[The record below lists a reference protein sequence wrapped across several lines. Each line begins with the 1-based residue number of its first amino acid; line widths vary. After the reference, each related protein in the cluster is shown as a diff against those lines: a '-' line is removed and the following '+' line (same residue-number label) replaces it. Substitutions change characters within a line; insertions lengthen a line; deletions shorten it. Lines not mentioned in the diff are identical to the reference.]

1 MKKHTLVIADDE
13 KNTRE
18 GLRWALERKNLEIF
32 LAADGEEALQLIRS
46 ERVEILITDLKM
58 PRLDG
63 LELLEYVKRES
74 PETQVVMLTGH
85 GTVESAVDAMK
96 AGAYDYL
103 IKPINIDELNL
114 VVDRI
119 LEGQALKAE
128 NQQLR
133 QQVEERFGMDN
144 IIGRSDA
151 MMKVFSL
158 VKTVAPSRANVLIY
172 GESGTG
178 KELIAN
184 AIHQNSPRKRRP
196 FVKINCG
203 ALPLTLLESELF
215 GYEKGAFTG
224 AVKTKPGRF
233 EMADGGTILLDE
245 IAETGPEFQVRLLR
259 VLQEGTFERVGG
271 TETLHADV
279 RVIAAS
285 NKRLDELVAKGDF
298 REDLYYRLKVVSID
312 LPPLRERRD
321 DIPMLVE
328 HFLEEFSRFYEKPK
342 SRIANRAMSMLQ
354 NYQWPGN
361 VRQLKNVI
369 EGAVVMTSG
378 EIGVSDLPEEIQTE
392 GKNVSQVTLS
402 AESTLRDAEREL
414 IQAALI
420 HYGGNRAQTA
430 RSLGLGR
437 KTLYRKMEEFG
448 LDNL

>member
-1 MKKHTLVIADDE
+1 MKHTIIIADDE

-18 GLRWALERKNLEIF
+18 GLRWALERKDRVIE

-46 ERVEILITDLKM
+46 EKIEILITDLKM

-63 LELLEYVKRES
+63 MQLLEHVKKES
-74 PETQVVMLTGH
+74 PDTHVVMLTGH
-85 GTVESAVDAMK
+85 GTVESAVEAMK

-114 VVDRI
+114 VVERI
-119 LEGQALKAE
+119 LEGKALREE
-128 NQQLR
+128 NEQLR
-133 QQVEERFGMDN
+133 QQVEQRFGLDN
-144 IIGRSDA
+144 IVGRGEA
-151 MMKVFSL
+151 MARVFSL
-158 VKTVAPSRANVLIY
+158 VKTVAPSRANVLVY

-184 AIHQNSPRKRRP
+184 AIHQNSPRKRKP
-196 FVKINCG
+196 FVKVNCG

-224 AVKTKPGRF
+224 AVRTKPGRF

-245 IAETGPEFQVRLLR
+245 IGETGPEFQVRLLR

-271 TETLHADV
+271 TETLHSDV

-285 NKRLDELVAKGDF
+285 NKRLDDLVAEGKF

-312 LPPLRERRD
+312 LPPLRDRRD
-321 DIPMLVE
+321 DIPLLVE
-328 HFLEEFSRFYEKPK
+328 HFLEEFASYYEKPRA
-342 SRIANRAMSMLQ
+342 RISNRAMSLLQ
-354 NYQWPGN
+354 NYAWPGN

-369 EGAVVMTSG
+369 EGTVVMTSG
-378 EIGVSDLPEEIQTE
+378 EIRPDDLPEEIRSDAS
-392 GKNVSQVTLS
+392 NVNSVSIS
-402 AESTLRDAEREL
+402 AESTLRDAERAL
-414 IQAALI
+414 IHAALI

-448 LDNL
+448 LE

>member
-158 VKTVAPSRANVLIY
+158 IKTVAPSRANVLIY

>member
-1 MKKHTLVIADDE
+1 MTTHTLVIADDE

-18 GLRWALERKNLEIF
+18 GLRWALERKDLNIL
-32 LAADGEEALQLIRS
+32 LAADGEEALQLVRS
-46 ERVEILITDLKM
+46 ESVDILLTDLKM

-63 LELLEYVKRES
+63 MELLDHVRHES
-74 PETQVVMLTGH
+74 ADTQVVMLTGH

-114 VVDRI
+114 LVNRI
-119 LEGQALKAE
+119 LEGRELKKE
-128 NQQLR
+128 NEQLR
-133 QQVEERFGMDN
+133 EQVQQRFGMDN
-144 IIGRSDA
+144 IVGRSEA
-151 MMKVFSL
+151 MTRVFSL
-158 VKTVAPSRANVLIY
+158 VRTVAPSRANVLIY

-178 KELIAN
+178 KELVAN
-184 AIHQNSPRKRRP
+184 AIHHNSPRRRKA

-245 IAETGPEFQVRLLR
+245 IGETGPEFQVRLLR

-271 TETLHADV
+271 TETLRTDV

-285 NKRLDELVAKGDF
+285 NKRLDELVKEGTF
-298 REDLYYRLKVVSID
+298 REDLFYRLKVVSID

-321 DIPMLVE
+321 DIPLLVE
-328 HFLEEFSRFYEKPK
+328 HFLEEFAEYYAKPK
-342 SRIANRAMSMLQ
+342 TRVPNRVMSLLQ
-354 NYQWPGN
+354 NSQWPGN

-369 EGAVVMTSG
+369 EGAVVMTNG
-378 EIGVSDLPEEIQTE
+378 EITANDLPEEIRSE
-392 GKNVSQVTLS
+392 GKNVSQVNIS
-402 AESTLRDAEREL
+402 AESTLRDAEREI

-448 LDNL
+448 LE

>member
-1 MKKHTLVIADDE
+1 MTHTLVIADDE

-18 GLRWALERKNLEIF
+18 GLRWALERKDLKIL
-32 LAADGEEALQLIRS
+32 LAADGEEALQLIKS
-46 ERVEILITDLKM
+46 EPVDILLTDLKM

-63 LELLEYVKRES
+63 MELLEHVKRDS
-74 PETQVVMLTGH
+74 PDTETVMLTGH

-103 IKPINIDELNL
+103 IKPINIDELNML
-114 VVDRI
+114 VNRI
-119 LEGQALKAE
+119 LEGRELRSE
-128 NQQLR
+128 NKQLR
-133 QQVEERFGMDN
+133 EQVEQRFGLDN
-144 IIGRSDA
+144 IVGRSDA
-151 MMKVFSL
+151 MNRVFDM
-158 VKTVAPSRANVLIY
+158 VRMVAPSRANVLIY

-184 AIHQNSPRKRRP
+184 AIHHNSPRQRRP

-245 IAETGPEFQVRLLR
+245 IGETGPEFQVRLLR

-271 TETLHADV
+271 TETLRTDV

-285 NKRLDELVAKGDF
+285 NKRLDELVKAGEF
-298 REDLYYRLKVVSID
+298 REDLFYRLKVVSIEI
-312 LPPLRERRD
+312 PPLRERRE
-321 DIPMLVE
+321 DIPLLVE
-328 HFLEEFSRFYEKPK
+328 HFMDEFSRYYEKARP
-342 SRIANRAMSMLQ
+342 RISNRVMSQLQ
-354 NYQWPGN
+354 NYSWPGN
-361 VRQLKNVI
+361 VRQLKNVL
-369 EGAVVMTSG
+369 EGAVVMTRG
-378 EIGVSDLPEEIQTE
+378 EVTAEDLPEEIRAE
-392 GKNVSQVTLS
+392 GQNVNEVTIS
-402 AESTLRDAEREL
+402 AESSLRDAERQL

-437 KTLYRKMEEFG
+437 KTLYRKMEEFE
-448 LDNL
+448 LD

>member
-18 GLRWALERKNLEIF
+18 GLRWALERKNMEIF

-63 LELLEYVKRES
+63 LELLEFVKRES

-119 LEGQALKAE
+119 LEGQALKEE

-196 FVKINCG
+196 FVKVNCG

-271 TETLHADV
+271 TETLHSDV

-342 SRIANRAMSMLQ
+342 TRIANRAMSMLQ

-369 EGAVVMTSG
+369 EGSVVMTTG
-378 EIGVSDLPEEIQTE
+378 EIGVSDLPEEIQAE
-392 GKNVSQVTLS
+392 GKNVSQVTIS
-402 AESTLRDAEREL
+402 AESSLKDAEREL

>member
-1 MKKHTLVIADDE
+1 MKHTIIIADDE

-18 GLRWALERKNLEIF
+18 GLRWALERKNLSIL

-46 ERVEILITDLKM
+46 EPVDILLTDLKM
-58 PRLDG
+58 PKLDG
-63 LELLEYVKRES
+63 MELLGRVRQDS
-74 PETQVVMLTGH
+74 PTTEVVMLTGH

-96 AGAYDYL
+96 AGAFDYL

-114 VVDRI
+114 LVDRI
-119 LEGQALKAE
+119 LSNRALKDENAE
-128 NQQLR
+128 LR
-133 QQVEERFGMDN
+133 EKVEQRFGMDN
-144 IIGRSDA
+144 IVGRSEV
-151 MMKVFSL
+151 MSRVFSR
-158 VKTVAPSRANVLIY
+158 VKTVAASRANILIY

-178 KELIAN
+178 KEMIAN
-184 AIHQNSPRKRRP
+184 AIHHNSPRKHRP

-245 IAETGPEFQVRLLR
+245 IGETGPEFQVRLLR

-271 TETLHADV
+271 TETLRTDV

-285 NKRLDELVAKGDF
+285 NKRLEDLVKSGEF
-298 REDLYYRLKVVSID
+298 REDLYYRLKVVEID
-312 LPPLRERRD
+312 LPPLRERKE
-321 DIPMLVE
+321 DIPLLVD
-328 HFLEEFSRFYEKPK
+328 HFLDEFASYYDKPK
-342 SRIANRAMSMLQ
+342 LRVNNRAMSQLQ
-354 NYQWPGN
+354 SYGWPGN
-361 VRQLKNVI
+361 VRQLRNVL
-369 EGAVVMTSG
+369 EGITVMAQG
-378 EIGVSDLPEEIQTE
+378 ELTVNDLPEEIRQEAGNVQTVQIAA
-392 GKNVSQVTLS
+392 GTS
-402 AESTLRDAEREL
+402 LRDAEREL

-420 HYGGNRAQTA
+420 HNGGNRAQTA

-448 LDNL
+448 LE

>member
-1 MKKHTLVIADDE
+1 MKHTLVIADDE

-18 GLRWALERKNLEIF
+18 GLRWALERKDIAIF
-32 LAADGEEALQLIRS
+32 LAADGEEALQLVRS
-46 ERVEILITDLKM
+46 EHVDILVTDLKM
-58 PRLDG
+58 PKLDG
-63 LELLEYVKRES
+63 MQLLEFVRRES
-74 PETQVVMLTGH
+74 PDTQVVMLTGH

-103 IKPINIDELNL
+103 IKPINIDELNML
-114 VVDRI
+114 VDRM
-119 LEGQALKAE
+119 LEGRALREE
-128 NQQLR
+128 NAQLR
-133 QQVEERFGMDN
+133 QQVEQRFGMES
-144 IIGRSDA
+144 IVGRSET
-151 MMKVFSL
+151 MERVFSL
-158 VKTVAPSRANVLIY
+158 VRTVAPSRANVLIY

-184 AIHQNSPRKRRP
+184 AIHQNSPRKRKP

-215 GYEKGAFTG
+215 GHEKGAFTG
-224 AVKTKPGRF
+224 AIKTKPGRF

-245 IAETGPEFQVRLLR
+245 IGETGPEFQVRLLR

-271 TETLHADV
+271 TDTLHSDV

-285 NKRLDELVAKGDF
+285 NKRLDELVAAGQF
-298 REDLYYRLKVVSID
+298 REDLYYRLKVVSIN
-312 LPPLRERRD
+312 LPPLRDRRD
-321 DIPMLVE
+321 DIPLLVE
-328 HFLEEFSRFYEKPK
+328 HFLEEFAKYYDKPRPRM
-342 SRIANRAMSMLQ
+342 SNRVMSMLQ
-354 NYQWPGN
+354 NYGWPGN

-369 EGAVVMTSG
+369 EGAVVMTQG
-378 EIGVSDLPEEIQTE
+378 EITAADLPEEIRTE
-392 GKNVSQVTLS
+392 GKNVTQVSIS
-402 AESTLRDAEREL
+402 AEATLRDAEREL

-448 LDNL
+448 LE